1 MFKIVIGQVS
11 LRKMEL
17 YINKENMLGVR
28 DMSEKNDE
36 LHIFSQKLFESVY
49 ITYRYSIFKYM
60 NAIHVCFLQ

>member
-17 YINKENMLGVR
+17 YINKENMLGMR

-36 LHIFSQKLFESVY
+36 LHIFS
-49 ITYRYSIFKYM
+49 
-60 NAIHVCFLQ
+60 